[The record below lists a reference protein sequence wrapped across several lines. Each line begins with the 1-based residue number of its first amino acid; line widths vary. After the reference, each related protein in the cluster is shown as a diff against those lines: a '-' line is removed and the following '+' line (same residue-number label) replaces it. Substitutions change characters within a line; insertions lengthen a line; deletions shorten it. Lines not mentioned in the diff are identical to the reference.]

1 MQSLEPVINYL
12 VDPNGG
18 LKQVIIEFLNAV
30 MQYEAYLQSGALPYE
45 RGPQRKAHRNGTR
58 PRTLKTRV
66 GEITLDKPQFREF
79 PFETKV
85 FERYSR
91 VEQALLMTIAESY
104 IQGVSTRRMEEL
116 VKSFGLDR
124 ISASEVSRIC
134 KILDEKVDEFLK
146 RPIETKILYLLV
158 DATYFKVRQGAQY
171 KTKALLIVVGIRED
185 GLREILGASIAES
198 EDSGFWS
205 ALFRSLKDRGLDG
218 VEMVISDAHKGI
230 QKAVESSFLGAS
242 WQYCHVHFSRAVL
255 ESIPKKD
262 KKEIAEKLK
271 DASED
276 EMKMQDLAKEL
287 RDQGHKPAAETIDR
301 FRFDLWN
308 YKAYPKA
315 HWKRIRTTNVIE
327 RVNKELKR
335 RSRPV
340 GAFPSDKSLMR
351 LAGCIL
357 ININEEWV
365 TGKKYLSMDEE

>member
-18 LKQVIIEFLNAV
+18 LKQVILEFLNVV

-91 VEQALLMTIAESY
+91 VDQALLMIIAESY

-124 ISASEVSRIC
+124 LSASEVSRIC
-134 KILDEKVDEFLK
+134 KILDEKVEEFLK
-146 RPIETKILYLLV
+146 RPIETKIPYLLV

-171 KTKALLIVVGIRED
+171 KSRALLIVVGIRED

-205 ALFRSLKDRGLDG
+205 ALFQSLKDRGLEG

-262 KKEIAEKLK
+262 KTEIAEKLK

-287 RDQGHKPAAETIDR
+287 RDLGHKPAAETIDR

-315 HWKRIRTTNVIE
+315 HWKRLRTTNVIE
-327 RVNKELKR
+327 RINKELKR

-365 TGKKYLSMDEE
+365 TGKKYLSMDEV

>member
-158 DATYFKVRQGAQY
+158 DATYFKVRQGVQY